1 MQINQHEI
9 PCRQIKFSA
18 QEEGKEIGRA
28 FLVLGRNDLH
38 NQPFGLLEDVYVS
51 EEVRGQGVGGELLQK
66 VIATAKQE
74 GCYKL
79 IGTSRYSRP
88 EVHEWYKRLGFEDH
102 GREFRLQFNDNG

>member
-1 MQINQHEI
+1 MQLNQREI
-9 PCRQIKFSA
+9 PSRQIKFSA

-28 FLVLGRNDLH
+28 FLVLGYNDLRD
-38 NQPFGLLEDVYVS
+38 QPFGLLEDVYVF
-51 EEVRGQGVGGELLQK
+51 EEARGRGVGGELLQK

-102 GREFRLQFNDNG
+102 GREFRLDLS